1 MIGANANAKSDYYE
15 EGEEVE
21 FFPAA
26 LSEVDW
32 AALMD
37 AIRAEMPTIAHAKAI
52 DEQLL
57 LDCIVIE
64 LVAQGVLDESAT
76 EGWAG

>member
-1 MIGANANAKSDYYE
+1 MLGANARAKSEYYD

-21 FFPAA
+21 FTPAFGD
-26 LSEVDW
+26 EIDW

-37 AIRAEMPTIAHAKAI
+37 AIRAEMPTSAHAEAI

-57 LDCIVIE
+57 LDCIFIE
-64 LVAQGVLDESAT
+64 LTKQGILDRRAT
-76 EGWAG
+76 EGWAS